1 MTESDATHRAHE
13 QLPPLSRDRGF
24 WGMTVTQFL
33 GAFND
38 NLFKQLIL
46 LLCVDFAMQSGDQQ
60 GIAQGLFALPFVLF
74 SGIGGYLSDRLSKR
88 SIIVLCKVAEI
99 AIMLFGFIALLV
111 GGLWPLF
118 AVLFFMGMQSAFFG
132 PSKYGILPEMI
143 RQRDLPVGNGMIQM
157 TTFLAI
163 IFGTAA
169 AGYGKELF
177 ADGLW
182 IIMAICVVIAVVGT
196 LTSLLVRR
204 TPVAQPA
211 LKFEFSSLAINTA
224 TRQLLWRDRPLR
236 DVLLVSSLFWFIGG
250 LVLPAV
256 NALGKS
262 EMHLKDARTSLLATC
277 MGIGIAIGC
286 VSAGKLSKKRLRFEF
301 VTIGAWGMAV
311 CLAIITLLG
320 TTMAPLR
327 VDDPHPA
334 NAAPSETV
342 GETNGNSSVATVI
355 ASPPESIGQLLIPKT
370 TQETLLR
377 LTLAGLGLFAGLFV
391 VPLQVFMQS
400 RPPEDQ
406 KGRMIGAMNLVNWIG
421 ILLAAGFYQL
431 CATVFELEDVGISVS
446 WIFAITSLLLIPV
459 AIFYRPREESL
470 D

>member
-13 QLPPLSRDRGF
+13 QLPPLSRDHGF
-24 WGMTVTQFL
+24 WGMTATQFL

-46 LLCVDFAMQSGDQQ
+46 LLCVDFAMQNGDQQ

-74 SGIGGYLSDRLSKR
+74 SGFGGYLSDRLSKR
-88 SIIVLCKVAEI
+88 TIIVLCKVAEI
-99 AIMLFGFIALLV
+99 AVMLAGFVALLT

-118 AVLFFMGMQSAFFG
+118 AVLFFMGTQSAFFG

-143 RQRDLPVGNGMIQM
+143 RERDLPTGNGMIQM

-182 IIMAICVVIAVVGT
+182 IITGICVVIAIVGT

-204 TPVAQPA
+204 TPVAQPT
-211 LKFEFSSLAINTA
+211 LEFEFSSLAINTA
-224 TRQLLWRDRPLR
+224 TRKLLWRDGPLR
-236 DVLLVSSLFWFIGG
+236 GVLLISSLFWFIGG

-262 EMHLKDARTSLLATC
+262 EMHLKDARTSLMATC

-301 VTIGAWGMAV
+301 VTIGAWGMAAS
-311 CLAIITLLG
+311 LAAITLLG
-320 TTMAPLR
+320 TLLAPPNSDEPQPT
-327 VDDPHPA
+327 V
-334 NAAPSETV
+334 AAASTSDRETID
-342 GETNGNSSVATVI
+342 GSSIAVA
-355 ASPPESIGQLLIPKT
+355 SPPPESIGQLLIPRT
-370 TQETLLR
+370 TQETLMR
-377 LTLAGLGLFAGLFV
+377 LTLTGLGLFAGLFV
-391 VPLQVFMQS
+391 VPLQVFMQA

-421 ILLAAGFYQL
+421 ILLAAGFYQVCTML
-431 CATVFELEDVGISVS
+431 FEDAGVSIS
-446 WIFAITSLLLIPV
+446 WIFAITSMLLLPV
-459 AIFYRPREESL
+459 AILYRPREESL

>member
-1 MTESDATHRAHE
+1 MTESDATHLAHE

-24 WGMTVTQFL
+24 WGMTATQFL

-46 LLCVDFAMQSGDQQ
+46 LLCIDFATTSGDQQ
-60 GIAQGLFALPFVLF
+60 GTAAALFALPFVLF
-74 SGIGGYLSDRLSKR
+74 SGFGGYLSDRLSKR
-88 SIIVLCKVAEI
+88 SIIVLCKVVEI
-99 AIMLFGFIALLV
+99 AVMLAGFIALLT
-111 GGLWPLF
+111 GGLWPLL
-118 AVLFFMGMQSAFFG
+118 AVLFFMGTQSAFFG

-143 RQRDLPVGNGMIQM
+143 RERDLPAGNGMIQM

-169 AGYGKELF
+169 AGYSKELF

-182 IIMAICVVIAVVGT
+182 IVTAICVAIAIVGT

-204 TPVAQPA
+204 TPVAQPE
-211 LKFEFSSLAINTA
+211 LKFEFSSLAINAA

-236 DVLLVSSLFWFIGG
+236 GVLLISSLFWFIGG

-262 EMHLKDARTSLLATC
+262 EMQLKDARTSLMATC

-301 VTIGAWGMAV
+301 VTIGAWGMAA
-311 CLAIITLLG
+311 CLAAITWLG
-320 TTMAPLR
+320 TTMAPPGS
-327 VDDPHPA
+327 DEPQPTI
-334 NAAPSETV
+334 AASTEAS
-342 GETNGNSSVATVI
+342 GETNDDSSIRVA
-355 ASPPESIGQLLIPKT
+355 SPPPESIGQLLIPRT
-370 TQETLLR
+370 RQETLIR
-377 LTLAGLGLFAGLFV
+377 LTLIGLGLFAGLFV
-391 VPLQVFMQS
+391 VPLQVFMQA

-421 ILLAAGFYQL
+421 ILLSAVFFKLCGIGF
-431 CATVFELEDVGISVS
+431 AHWGVSIS

-459 AIFYRPREESL
+459 AIFYRPCEESL
-470 D
+470 A